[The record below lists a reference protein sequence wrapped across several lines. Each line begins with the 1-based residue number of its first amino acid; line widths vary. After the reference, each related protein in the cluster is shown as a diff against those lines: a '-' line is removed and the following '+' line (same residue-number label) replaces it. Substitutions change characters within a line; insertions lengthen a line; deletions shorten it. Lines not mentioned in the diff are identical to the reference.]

1 MAEMPP
7 LEEFSHLTEAQ
18 SATRFAESQNHIVY
32 RTLIADT
39 QTAVGAMMKLADGQ
53 DYHCLLDINSW
64 IHASSFEAWVV
75 FR

>member
-53 DYHCLLDINSW
+53 ACYGAVQATRLKLIG
-64 IHASSFEAWVV
+64 
-75 FR
+75 RLKQT